1 MNFNIYRLSLYNILY
16 ISYMKKIK
24 KFESFNEGIEKI
36 TNYINRLL
44 KRGGDFANDVW
55 DATKRE
61 SQETKLAL
69 EILRRMLKGEEVSD
83 KEKEFVKRQSGD
95 LARILPLVAISGLPI
110 PIPITP
116 LLIMLGKKYGFDFLP
131 KDHRELLTKE
141 IELSDELKSSIK
153 GLPETGMGYHIVDII
168 LKNGRILRNR
178 KILNGSYLVLDTEE
192 SIVAE
197 EIEDIVSTIG

>member
-1 MNFNIYRLSLYNILY
+1 
-16 ISYMKKIK
+16 MKKIK

-36 TNYINRLL
+36 SDYINRLL

-61 SQETKLAL
+61 SQETKLAI

-131 KDHRELLTKE
+131 KDHRDLLKDDKDTKN
-141 IELSDELKSSIK
+141 D
-153 GLPETGMGYHIVDII
+153 DITP
-168 LKNGRILRNR
+168 
-178 KILNGSYLVLDTEE
+178 VE
-192 SIVAE
+192 
-197 EIEDIVSTIG
+197 

>member
-24 KFESFNEGIEKI
+24 KFESFNEGFEKI

-44 KRGGDFANDVW
+44 KRGGDFASDVW
-55 DATKRE
+55 EVTKRE
-61 SQETKLAL
+61 SHETKLAL
-69 EILRRMLKGEEVSD
+69 EILRRMIKGEEVTD
-83 KEKEFVKRQSGD
+83 REKEFVKRQSGD

-131 KDHRELLTKE
+131 KDHRGLLKDDEDTKK
-141 IELSDELKSSIK
+141 DD
-153 GLPETGMGYHIVDII
+153 DITP
-168 LKNGRILRNR
+168 
-178 KILNGSYLVLDTEE
+178 VE
-192 SIVAE
+192 
-197 EIEDIVSTIG
+197 